1 MINIFYNKKNLKDTM
16 VISIKNLKPT
26 EIETNDDYSILRNNN
41 EIVGINLFNVSKKNK
56 INEGYLKFDD
66 EIKNL
71 ILKTTKLDLSKYY
84 EPQFV
89 VGKVIEC
96 TPIQSTHLHL
106 CKVDTKKEIL
116 QIVCGAKNVKQDLFV
131 VVAKEN
137 TCMPSGMTIIK
148 NKLQGHESCG
158 MLCSEKELQNNPNIE
173 SKGILIID
181 ESKNP
186 WGSEYTNHFSNI

>member
-71 ILKTTKLDLSKYY
+71 ILKTTKLD
-84 EPQFV
+84 P
-89 VGKVIEC
+89 
-96 TPIQSTHLHL
+96 
-106 CKVDTKKEIL
+106 
-116 QIVCGAKNVKQDLFV
+116 
-131 VVAKEN
+131 
-137 TCMPSGMTIIK
+137 
-148 NKLQGHESCG
+148 
-158 MLCSEKELQNNPNIE
+158 
-173 SKGILIID
+173 
-181 ESKNP
+181 
-186 WGSEYTNHFSNI
+186 